1 MESKKETKKYKHSRQ
16 RERILEVLRST
27 KSHPTAA
34 WVYNELKPAMP
45 HLSLGT
51 VYRNLRILG
60 EQGEILI
67 LQNGSGP
74 DRFDGDT
81 KPHYHYICLRCGRV
95 EDVPLPVNA
104 ELDAQAA
111 SVLNRPVLGHRL
123 DFLGFC
129 ADCMGQKD

>member
-1 MESKKETKKYKHSRQ
+1 MEGNKERKKYKHSRQ

-34 WVYNELKPAMP
+34 WVYNELKPTMP

-81 KPHYHYICLRCGRV
+81 KPHYHYICIRCGRV

-129 ADCMGQKD
+129 ADCMGQKY